1 MGDVSV
7 FESKPVE
14 SKAHAS
20 AEKTSIPENEGP
32 SVCEST
38 PAESIAHTSSS
49 VCVVDTWEGP
59 SVCESMPTESTAH
72 VKAVDQVA
80 TDADANAT
88 SVFENM
94 PRKSQATITHSDT
107 LQGLSEGPSVFES
120 QPPDRITDYAHNV
133 ERGESESEWTTDS
146 EEESV
151 AK

>member
-1 MGDVSV
+1 MG
-7 FESKPVE
+7 
-14 SKAHAS
+14 AHAS
-20 AEKTSIPENEGP
+20 AEKTSIPEN
-32 SVCEST
+32 
-38 PAESIAHTSSS
+38 
-49 VCVVDTWEGP
+49 EGP

-120 QPPDRITDYAHNV
+120 QPSDRITDYAHNV

-146 EEESV
+146 EEETV

>member
-49 VCVVDTWEGP
+49 VCVVDTPQGP

-80 TDADANAT
+80 PTR
-88 SVFENM
+88 M
-94 PRKSQATITHSDT
+94 PMQPLSLKICRGKVRLPSHIVTHFRVCLRDH
-107 LQGLSEGPSVFES
+107 LYLKAPS
-120 QPPDRITDYAHNV
+120 DRITDYAHNV

-146 EEESV
+146 EEES
-151 AK
+151 